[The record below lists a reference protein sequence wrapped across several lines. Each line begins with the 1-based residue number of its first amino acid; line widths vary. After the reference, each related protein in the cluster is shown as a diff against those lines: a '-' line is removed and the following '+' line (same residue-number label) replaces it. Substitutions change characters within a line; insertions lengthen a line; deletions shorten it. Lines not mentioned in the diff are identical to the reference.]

1 MGPPASSHE
10 GVGTKPSRRPRH
22 DTARLGTEIYERDI
36 RSRVEAAHHGEIV
49 AIDVAS
55 GGWAL
60 GDSIGAAVQLLR
72 AQHPDALDVWSVRIG
87 HRALYSFGGNSLRS
101 AG

>member
-1 MGPPASSHE
+1 MRPPASRHE
-10 GVGTKPSRRPRH
+10 EEGFNPPRRPRH

-36 RSRVEAAHHGEIV
+36 RSQVETAHYGEIV

-55 GGWAL
+55 GGWAI
-60 GDSIGAAVQLLR
+60 GESIYGAVQRLR
-72 AQHPDALDVWSVRIG
+72 AQHPDAHDVWSVRVG